1 MNIKRS
7 NIRLTADP
15 SKVILL
21 FLDLGNPARYP
32 HLAERF
38 LKLSEAEREQLW
50 QATKQDFAHRHRDYE
65 ASLLEN
71 LAQFEKH
78 LGQKLNLSDTGKL
91 LLGAYSTKEYSIE
104 AAALFN
110 PSMVRHPDQS
120 GLASGETRFVMSL
133 RSVGEGHISTLSLK
147 QGIIGADNDVRFEKE
162 TQLRTTGKRVALSDS
177 ESQLLNEKE
186 RNDNYLVQFDASIPL
201 PERVIYPFAASE
213 TLGMEDIRLV
223 EMKESGVPR
232 YLGTYTA
239 YNGKD
244 IQSKLLE
251 TEDFQTFRIRSYHK
265 GAVQDKGMAFFPRRV
280 NGQFVVISRQGGEDI
295 NIMFSED
302 LYHWKEKQLL
312 QAPEQPWESV
322 QMGNCGSPIETS
334 EGWLLLT
341 HAVGPMRRYYL
352 SASLLDLD
360 HPQKV
365 IASLKHPLMAP
376 LESEREGYVPNVLY
390 TCGWMEHGEQLVIP
404 YAMSDAACSFAMVEK
419 DELLNELLKN
429 KL

>member
-1 MNIKRS
+1 MNIQRS
-7 NIRLTADP
+7 DLRLTADP

-21 FLDLGNPARYP
+21 FLDLGNPLRYQ
-32 HLAERF
+32 HLVERF
-38 LKLSEAEREQLW
+38 LQLSEAEREQLW
-50 QATKQDFAHRHRDYE
+50 QETKHDFAHRHRNYE
-65 ASLLEN
+65 ERLLEN
-71 LAQFEKH
+71 LAKFEKRSN
-78 LGQKLNLSDTGKL
+78 QKLQLSETEKL
-91 LLGAYSTKEYSIE
+91 LLGAYATKEYSIE

-110 PSMVRHPDQS
+110 PSMVQHPDQQ
-120 GLASGETRFVMSL
+120 GLAPGETRFVMSL
-133 RSVGEGHISTLSLK
+133 RSVGEGHISSLSFK
-147 QGIIGADNDVRFEKE
+147 QGVVGANGDVRFEKE
-162 TQLRTTGKRVALSDS
+162 TQLRTTGKRVKLNDS
-177 ESQLLNEKE
+177 ESQALDEKE
-186 RNDNYLVQFDASIPL
+186 KDDNYLVQFDANIPL

-239 YNGKD
+239 YNGHD

-251 TEDFQTFRIRSYHK
+251 TEDFQTFRIRSYKK

-280 NGQFVVISRQGGEDI
+280 NGKFVVISRQGGEDI

-302 LYHWKEKQLL
+302 LYTWKEKQLL
-312 QAPEQPWESV
+312 QAPQQPWESV
-322 QMGNCGSPIETS
+322 QMGNCGSPVETP

-360 HPQKV
+360 NPQKV
-365 IASLKHPLMAP
+365 IASLKKPLMAP

-390 TCGWMEHGEQLVIP
+390 TCGWMEHGTQLVIP
-404 YAMSDAACSFAMVEK
+404 YAMSDAACSFAMVGK
-419 DELLNELLKN
+419 MDLVNELLQN
-429 KL
+429 KI

>member
-1 MNIKRS
+1 MQIKRS

-50 QATKQDFAHRHRDYE
+50 QETKQDFAHRHRNYE
-65 ASLLEN
+65 GHLLKN
-71 LAQFEKH
+71 LARFEKR

-133 RSVGEGHISTLSLK
+133 RSVGEGHISTLSFK
-147 QGIIGADNDVRFEKE
+147 QGIIDVNSEVHFEKE
-162 TQLRTTGKRVALSDS
+162 TQLRTTGKRVALIDS

-186 RNDNYLVQFDASIPL
+186 QDDNYLVKFDASIPL

-280 NGQFVVISRQGGEDI
+280 NGKFVVISRQGGEDI
-295 NIMFSED
+295 NIMFSDD
-302 LYHWKEKQLL
+302 LYNWKEKQLL
-312 QAPEQPWESV
+312 QAPKQPWESV

-341 HAVGPMRRYYL
+341 HAVGTMRRYYL

-365 IASLKHPLMAP
+365 IASLKQPLMAP

-390 TCGWMEHGEQLVIP
+390 SCGWMEHGEQLVIP
-404 YAMSDAACSFAMVEK
+404 YAMSDAACSFATVGKMDLV
-419 DELLNELLKN
+419 NELLQN
-429 KL
+429 KR